1 MTSPDNPSG
10 KRIDFTRPRSGQS
23 PAPSQPAVPNQPGPP
38 AAPTPAPAPGRRA
51 GVPWT
56 TYAITIIAFILILIV
71 VVFITQNTT
80 HIPIKFFGTTKYES
94 VASALAG
101 AAAVGFLAG
110 LLIGL
115 VTQIRVRRELRTYRK
130 ADRNR

>member
-1 MTSPDNPSG
+1 MTSPDSSSG
-10 KRIDFTRPRSGQS
+10 NRIDYTRPQSGQA
-23 PAPSQPAVPNQPGPP
+23 PAPGQPPVPNQPGSP
-38 AAPTPAPAPGRRA
+38 PAPAPSRRG

-56 TYAITIIAFILILIV
+56 TYAITILAFILILIV

-80 HIPIKFFGTTKYES
+80 HIPIKFFGKTKYES

-101 AAAVGFLAG
+101 SAVVGLVAG
-110 LLIGL
+110 LLLGL
-115 VTQIRVRRELRTYRK
+115 VTQIRVRRELRAYRK